1 MKYLKLFESLISTGI
16 PDTDEYHSISLME
29 WRSKRGYKN
38 QENWTELE
46 IKQLK
51 EFAKKFDKTGTNS
64 NRRIGI
70 YNLTLDYDWGRLMVD
85 KSKDEWYLVFI
96 EFWRNYYSTDKPL
109 WICDQFDS
117 LLELLDH
124 LSNNLKISKK

>member
-16 PDTDEYHSISLME
+16 PDTDEYHSISLVE
-29 WRSKRGYKN
+29 WRSKRGYEN

-46 IKQLK
+46 IEQLK
-51 EFAKKFDKTGTNS
+51 EFAKKYDKTGSCS
-64 NRRIGI
+64 NRRIGN
-70 YNLTLDYDWGRLMVD
+70 YSLTLDYDWGRLMVD
-85 KSKDEWYLVFI
+85 KSKDEWYLVYI
-96 EFWRNYYSTDKPL
+96 EFWRNYHSTDKPL

>member
-16 PDTDEYHSISLME
+16 PDNDEYHSISLME
-29 WRSKRGYKN
+29 WRSKRGYEN

-46 IKQLK
+46 IEQLK
-51 EFAKKFDKTGTNS
+51 EFAKKYDKTGSCS
-64 NRRIGI
+64 NRRIGN
-70 YNLTLDYDWGRLMVD
+70 YSLTLDYDWGRLMVD

-96 EFWRNYYSTDKPL
+96 EFWRNYHSTDKPL

>member
-16 PDTDEYHSISLME
+16 PDTDEYHSISLVE
-29 WRSKRGYKN
+29 WRSKRGYEN

-46 IKQLK
+46 IEQLK
-51 EFAKKFDKTGTNS
+51 EFAKKYDKTGSCS
-64 NRRIGI
+64 NRRIGN
-70 YNLTLDYDWGRLMVD
+70 YSLTLDYDWGRLMVD

-96 EFWRNYYSTDKPL
+96 EFWRNYHSTDKPL